1 MSDKWDIFRSKNS
14 KFLSVTFT
22 RVTNFAPST
31 IMVES
36 AMKTTPVLHW
46 LPPVIS
52 CGNVNISSV
61 NVILCYYFSSE
72 VVLQCMAKYDP
83 IKKQIVNANWKDR
96 FKLKIITTSIQI
108 LFHLEYLLFYFLFF
122 LCFIRFYDVYVHI
135 DRDYVYISTYVYN
148 VCIYIYIYIYIF

>member
-1 MSDKWDIFRSKNS
+1 MSDKWDIFRSNNS

-61 NVILCYYFSSE
+61 NVILCYYFSAA
-72 VVLQCMAKYDP
+72 VVLQRMAKNDST
-83 IKKQIVNANWKDR
+83 KKQIVNANWKDR

-108 LFHLEYLLFYFLFF
+108 CFHLDYLLFYFFYVLSG
-122 LCFIRFYDVYVHI
+122 FITCM
-135 DRDYVYISTYVYN
+135 YIE
-148 VCIYIYIYIYIF
+148 IYI